1 MIKKIFIGICLL
13 FSFVLFLQ
21 PVYAEDDQPYISL
34 RSEDSYSKGVLEF
47 SSTGLV
53 KIKTSAHNIS
63 GTGQITIYKANI
75 DDVLKYLI
83 HDKDY
88 KQLNPNI
95 DVKDKQIVSTFNNI
109 QFDSNINNEIEIP
122 LDSSGI
128 WIAQAKMGEYADST
142 FIIRNTYGALSKE
155 AKDSIIIWGQD
166 FSTKKNLQNASVKLY
181 NLNGYPKVLANSSL
195 GGDGIASLPLT
206 IDADI
211 ATVESDGQI
220 AIIPLNETNLNGYF
234 RSIYS
239 QNKPQNKFFPF
250 TDRPIYK
257 PGDTV
262 YFKSIIRSDDDARY
276 SIPSG
281 IISAQAYTDYGE
293 NKTVVY
299 KQNLTIDNQGNIYG
313 QFKLPENAP
322 VGYYSL
328 EFTDSQ
334 SDNNEYSY
342 YRSTYFQVEYYRK
355 PEVFLT
361 SFTAKNELVRG
372 DQINIDVSG
381 QFFSG
386 QPLANT
392 DVSYKITSSNGYD
405 SEYFYPQDNNFYS
418 AWYGDSLGEGHVTLD
433 SKGHGVLSIP
443 TDKYASDGK
452 DKIYSIEF
460 KYTDFTGNT
469 SISGNNFYIHSGQ
482 LSIYR
487 TDDYVWSTQINQ
499 QTSIPLIIK
508 SNSSI
513 SFKRS
518 ATIKTER
525 KWWEKKEDNNQKYP
539 TYESHSELL
548 SDSTIKFDASGK
560 SQIVFTPTK
569 FGSYIFTVEIKD
581 DRGNI
586 ISKEFSIWVSDSQW
600 YKNYTNT
607 DPSLLITADK
617 KSYNPG
623 DTARVEINSSI
634 ADRDLLLSI
643 ERGYMDR
650 YQIVHLTGTK
660 TTVDIPL
667 VDHDMPN
674 IIISVSSF
682 GNDKLN
688 TDNTNIAV
696 SPQKMKLKI
705 TATTDK
711 AKYGPGD
718 EVTVNI
724 NTTDIGGNPV
734 SANLAIWTVDKALF
748 ELADKNYGDIFE
760 NFWSERYNNTLSNN
774 SLQGINISDNAEMG
788 GCFLPD
794 TLITLSDGS
803 YKKISDLKIGDK
815 ILTKKN
821 PESNKLVV
829 DTVQQIKTAK
839 ESSYL
844 IINGKLRLTSDHI
857 IFING
862 NWHTAGSAQVGDTL
876 LSQNST
882 PVKIFSI
889 EKVYNITSVY
899 NLSLKRYHT
908 FFADNLWVH
917 NEKGGGPDRE
927 NFNDAAYWN
936 PSVNTDSN
944 GRAQITFKL
953 PDNLTTWQVAVVGSS
968 LDTKLGEAYTDFK
981 VQKDLVIRPVLPNL
995 LRQGDSFNL
1004 SAIVHNFTDIDRK
1017 VTVSLVAPDLDI
1029 QSASQ
1034 NIKLA
1039 ANSFQQIY
1047 WPVKT
1052 SKVKS
1057 DAKLTYSVKESGGLS
1072 DTIIQKIDILAQ
1084 GYWDQRY
1091 QSVIG
1096 NNSFNINLPS
1106 KIDPQ
1111 LSTLKLDL
1119 SPSLLGSLTSSMEY
1133 LLNYPYGC
1141 TEQTTSR
1148 LVPLITA
1155 KYNQKLFSKAIQGK
1169 NLDKMIDTGID
1180 RLKKL
1185 QGADG
1190 GWSWWHGT
1198 SDPFVT
1204 GYVAKNLYQLKQI
1217 GANVPQDMI
1226 DKTISYFKSLTDNN
1240 IMVNYGLSYLSPSG
1254 LKPITDQ
1261 LNNLPDDYLALTV
1274 ITNIRLGDVNPS
1286 SNGLDLLISRA
1297 QKEGQTLYWNSGSID
1312 RFGSV
1317 EASTA
1322 LAAQALTL
1330 AKSELAPQAIMY
1342 LSNHRDHGYWYNSFA
1357 TVQAINAIVNY
1368 SIDHNDTTPNY
1379 NYTTK
1384 IDGQKLTSGSINS
1397 VTSIIPQV
1405 SIDLKKYK
1413 NPKTITVEKNGQGE
1427 IYSSL
1432 TSKFWITDNQSPE
1445 VNNGISITRQ
1455 YINRKGKEYNIVPGD
1470 LVDVTINIS
1479 SDQGNLSSYA
1489 IIEDHLPAGLI
1500 PVNTHL
1506 DNESTNL
1513 DKKDYYQQGY
1523 YYIEYTQDGA
1533 LIPIYQSGVKT
1544 YTYLAR
1550 AVNPGDFVAPPATVS
1565 LMYNPAVFGRTTFD
1579 RLTIETEVKKN
1590 PFVKKNF
1597 TITNQNK
1604 NNKIAWIIG
1613 VIISP
1618 GLIILIDKKLIPYV
1632 KNKIRRMSN
1641 SK

>member
-1 MIKKIFIGICLL
+1 MIKKIFIGFCLL
-13 FSFVLFLQ
+13 ISFVLFLS
-21 PVYAEDDQPYISL
+21 PIKAEEEKPYISIMPVDNYGNGL
-34 RSEDSYSKGVLEF
+34 LEF
-47 SSTGLV
+47 GSNEPI
-53 KIKTSAHNIS
+53 KIKTSSHDTS
-63 GTGQITIYKANI
+63 GTGQINIYKANI
-75 DDVLKYLI
+75 DDVMKYLI

-95 DVKDKQIVSTFNNI
+95 DIKGREIVSNFDNI
-109 QFDSNINNEIEIP
+109 QFSNIDNEIEIP
-122 LDSSGI
+122 LDQSGI
-128 WIAQAKMGEYADST
+128 WIAQAKMGDYIDST
-142 FIIRNTYGALSKE
+142 FIIRNTYGAISKE

-166 FSTKKNLQNASVKLY
+166 FSTKKSLKNASVKLY
-181 NLNGYPKVLANSSL
+181 NLNGYSKVLASSTL
-195 GGDGIASLPLT
+195 DGDGIVSLPLT

-211 ATVESDGQI
+211 ATVESNGQV
-220 AIIPLNETNLNGYF
+220 AIIPLNETNLNSYF
-234 RSIYS
+234 RNSYR

-257 PGDTV
+257 PGDIV
-262 YFKSIIRSDDDARY
+262 YFKSVIRSDDDARY
-276 SIPSG
+276 SVPSG
-281 IISAQAYTDYGE
+281 LVSAEAYTGYGE

-299 KQNLTIDNQGNIYG
+299 KQNLTIDSQGNIYG
-313 QFKLPENAP
+313 QFKLPENTP

-328 EFTDSQ
+328 EFTDNQ
-334 SDNNEYSY
+334 SDDELAY
-342 YRSTYFQVEYYRK
+342 YRSTSFQVEYYRK

-361 SFTAKNELVRG
+361 SFTSKNEVTRG
-372 DQINIDVSG
+372 DEISVDING

-392 DVSYKITSSNGYD
+392 DVSYKITSTNGYD

-418 AWYGDSLGEGHVTLD
+418 AWYGDSLGEGHITLD
-433 SKGHGVLSIP
+433 SKGHGVLTIP
-443 TDKYASDGK
+443 TDRYPSDGK

-469 SISGNNFYIHSGQ
+469 SVSGNNFYIHAGQ
-482 LSIYR
+482 ISIYR
-487 TDDYVWSTQINQ
+487 TDDYIWSTQINQ
-499 QTSIPLIIK
+499 PTNIPLIIK
-508 SNSSI
+508 STSNLSL
-513 SFKRS
+513 KRS
-518 ATIKTER
+518 AIIKTER
-525 KWWEKKEDNNQKYP
+525 KWWEKKENNNQKYP
-539 TYESHSELL
+539 TYEERSEFLPE
-548 SDSTIKFDASGK
+548 STIKFDDSGK
-560 SQIVFTPTK
+560 SQITFTPNK
-569 FGSYIFTVEIKD
+569 FGNYVFTVEMKD
-581 DRGNI
+581 DRENI
-586 ISKEFSIWVSDSQW
+586 ISKDFSIWVSDSQW

-634 ADRDLLLSI
+634 ADRDVFFSI

-660 TTVDIPL
+660 ATVDIPL

-688 TDNTNIAV
+688 SDSTNITV

-711 AKYGPGD
+711 AKYGPGE

-734 SANLAIWTVDKALF
+734 SANLAVWTVDKALF
-748 ELADKNYGDIFE
+748 ELADKNYGDIFD
-760 NFWSERYNNTLSNN
+760 NFWSERYNNTLSDN
-774 SLQGINISDNAEMG
+774 SLQGINVNNNAEMG

-803 YKKISDLKIGDK
+803 YKKISDIKVGDK

-821 PESNKLVV
+821 SESNKLVT

-862 NWHTAGSAQVGDTL
+862 NWHTAGSAQIGDTL
-876 LSQNST
+876 ISQNST
-882 PVKIFSI
+882 PIKIFSI
-889 EKVYNITSVY
+889 EKVYHTTSVY

-908 FFADNLWVH
+908 FFADNIWVH
-917 NEKGGGPDRE
+917 NEKGGGSDRQ

-953 PDNLTTWQVAVVGSS
+953 PDNLTTWQIAVLGSS
-968 LDTKLGEAYTDFK
+968 LDTKLGEAYTDIK

-1029 QSASQ
+1029 QSATQ

-1052 SKVKS
+1052 SKIKS

-1084 GYWDQRY
+1084 GYWDQNY
-1091 QSVIG
+1091 QSTIG
-1096 NNSFNINLPS
+1096 NNSFNVNLPS
-1106 KIDPQ
+1106 KIDSQ
-1111 LSTLKLDL
+1111 LSTIKLDL

-1148 LVPLITA
+1148 LVPLIIA
-1155 KYNQKLFSKAIQGK
+1155 KYNQKLFSKAIQDK
-1169 NLDKMIDTGID
+1169 NLDKMINTGID
-1180 RLKKL
+1180 RLKEL
-1185 QGADG
+1185 QNTDG

-1226 DKTISYFKSLTDNN
+1226 DKTISYFKSLTDNDV
-1240 IMVNYGLSYLSPSG
+1240 MVNYGLSYLSPNE

-1274 ITNIRLGDVNPS
+1274 ITNIRLGNVNPS

-1297 QKEGQTLYWNSGSID
+1297 QKEGETLYWNSGSID

-1330 AKSELAPQAIMY
+1330 AKSELTPQAIMY
-1342 LSNHRDHGYWYNSFA
+1342 LSNHRNHGYWYNSFA

-1368 SIDHNDTTPNY
+1368 SVDHNDTTPNY
-1379 NYTTK
+1379 NYIVK

-1397 VTSIIPQV
+1397 VSTVVPQI

-1445 VNNGISITRQ
+1445 VNSGISITRQ
-1455 YINRKGKEYNIVPGD
+1455 YINHKGKEYNIVPGD
-1470 LVDVTINIS
+1470 LVDVTLNIS

-1506 DNESTNL
+1506 DNESANL
-1513 DKKDYYQQGY
+1513 DKQNYQQSY

-1550 AVNPGDFVAPPATVS
+1550 AVNPGDFVAPPASVS
-1565 LMYNPAVFGRTTFD
+1565 LMYNPAVFGRTGFD
-1579 RLTIETEVKKN
+1579 RLTIDTEVKKN
-1590 PFVKKNF
+1590 PFIKKNF
-1597 TITNQNK
+1597 EIISQNK
-1604 NNKIAWIIG
+1604 TNKFVWIISL
-1613 VIISP
+1613 VISP

-1632 KNKIRRMSN
+1632 KNKIHRWRH